1 MIVAKKITV
10 SGKVQGVFFR
20 ASTQQR
26 AQELGLVG
34 WVKNEINGSVSIHVE
49 GEEVAVAALLEWC
62 SQGPPQ
68 ARVTQ
73 VEVED
78 TTIKKCSGFAIEH

>member
-1 MIVAKKITV
+1 M
-10 SGKVQGVFFR
+10 
-20 ASTQQR
+20 
-26 AQELGLVG
+26 
-34 WVKNEINGSVSIHVE
+34 E

-73 VEVED
+73 VDVED